1 MNKDT
6 NSLNWFEIC
15 VTDLVRAKHFYE
27 TAFGITLESW
37 DLPGMQMLVFPS
49 VPGNGKASGAL
60 VKSEMHT
67 PSMDGSVIYLNA
79 DPDITP
85 VLDRIAKLGGD
96 ILVPKTLINSTK
108 APKSTNGE
116 EIKNENVT
124 PTGNPA
130 FENPINRGME
140 EQLQNGVIVPS
151 NALSIFAFI
160 P

>member
-67 PSMDGSVIYLNA
+67 PSMDGSVIYLNVGNGLDA
-79 DPDITP
+79 
-85 VLDRIAKLGGD
+85 VLSRVAEAGGE
-96 ILVPKTLINSTK
+96 ILMPKTDIGPQGFIAQIRDT
-108 APKSTNGE
+108 E
-116 EIKNENVT
+116 
-124 PTGNPA
+124 GNKVGLHQPA
-130 FENPINRGME
+130 
-140 EQLQNGVIVPS
+140 
-151 NALSIFAFI
+151 
-160 P
+160 